1 MNGDVRSRDSKG
13 RTIFPELSRRRVET
27 EKRLEGHV
35 RSRVFIWKALGSL
48 YRLMGESLQ
57 AVGGLEDQREMPE
70 RRRTETRG
78 GEVAKP
84 RKGHTS

>member
-1 MNGDVRSRDSKG
+1 M
-13 RTIFPELSRRRVET
+13 
-27 EKRLEGHV
+27 EG
-35 RSRVFIWKALGSL
+35 IGSL